1 MAEIQLTGMSILL
14 LEDDGLL
21 RKRLGASLER
31 AGGDVNL
38 AGSLA
43 EARRLLEAVSVDA
56 AVLDV
61 NLPDGRGT
69 DLLAEHAFGEHT
81 AVLVMTAQAGIEGA
95 VEAMRLGA
103 ADYLVKPFAP
113 EELAVRL
120 ERARRSRQRVRAE
133 QFRRDQDEHAGA
145 EDFFFGG
152 SLASLEAQLARILE
166 ADRRLQA
173 HHPPVLIEGE
183 TGSGKTTIARW
194 IHRRGPGAEGP
205 LVEVNCSALPES
217 LAESELFGHERGAFT
232 DAKAARIGLLE
243 AADRGTLFLDELPS
257 LSLALQAKL
266 LTVLEDH
273 IVRRLGS
280 TRTQTIDVR
289 IIAATHADLATLVA
303 AGRFREDLMHRLDLF
318 RVRIPPLRERGEDVI
333 ELAQRLLARICRRY
347 GMRMPEIPAEGCR
360 RLRAHRWPGN
370 VRELA
375 HELERAVVF
384 DGGDMRFSGL
394 AARAVSTSADGTAGH
409 AAAAWLRD
417 DFVFPE
423 SGFSLED
430 AILTLVQRAMR
441 QSGGNVSAAAR
452 LLGVTRDVVRYRL
465 KETTATPSSGG

>member
-1 MAEIQLTGMSILL
+1 MAEMRLNGMSILL

-21 RKRLGASLER
+21 RKRLGAFLER
-31 AGGDVNL
+31 AGADVTLADSL
-38 AGSLA
+38 AG
-43 EARRLLEAVSVDA
+43 ARRLLKADSVDA
-56 AVLDV
+56 ALVDV

-69 DLLAEHAFGEHT
+69 DLLAERAFGEHT
-81 AVLVMTAQAGIEGA
+81 SVIVMTAEGGIAGA

-103 ADYLVKPFAP
+103 VDYLAKPFAA
-113 EELAVRL
+113 EELPVRL

-133 QFRRDQDEHAGA
+133 QFRRDHDERPGVD
-145 EDFFFGG
+145 EFYFG
-152 SLASLEAQLARILE
+152 SSFAALETQLGRILE

-194 IHRRGPGAEGP
+194 IHRRGPRADGP

-217 LAESELFGHERGAFT
+217 LTESELFGHERGAFT
-232 DAKAARIGLLE
+232 DAKATRIGLLE
-243 AADRGTLFLDELPS
+243 AADGGTLFLDELPS

-273 IVRRLGS
+273 VVRRLGS
-280 TRTQTIDVR
+280 TRTQAIDVR
-289 IIAATHADLATLVA
+289 IIAATHADLAALVA

-318 RVRIPPLRERGEDVI
+318 RVRIPPLRERGDDVV
-333 ELAQRLLARICRRY
+333 ELAQRLLAQICRRY
-347 GMRMPEIPAEGCR
+347 GLRKPEIPAEGRR
-360 RLRAHRWPGN
+360 RLLAHRWTGN

-384 DGGDMRFSGL
+384 DGGDMRFAGL
-394 AARAVSTSADGTAGH
+394 ATRAAAGG
-409 AAAAWLRD
+409 AGMEGNPAAAWLRS

-423 SGFSLED
+423 SGFSLE
-430 AILTLVQRAMR
+430 AATRTLVERAMQ

-452 LLGVTRDVVRYRL
+452 LLGVTRDFVRYRL
-465 KETTATPSSGG
+465 KDATPAPPGGD